1 MSNRLNRV
9 ASKFALTRYWRNREM
24 FTAADMCAAV
34 NCGVSEV
41 RRALDTL
48 HDSGK
53 LEKREVNGGMAYRV
67 KGPNL
72 LTMPWDASTCDRL
85 RAGEEL

>member
-1 MSNRLNRV
+1 MSSRLNRV
-9 ASKFALTRYWRNREM
+9 ADQFKATRFWKNREL
-24 FTAADMCAAV
+24 FTAAEMCGAI

-41 RRALDTL
+41 RRALEVL
-48 HDSGK
+48 HDDGT
-53 LEKREVNGGMAYRV
+53 LEKREIKAGMAYRL

-85 RAGEEL
+85 RAGDEL

>member
-1 MSNRLNRV
+1 MSNRLSRV
-9 ASKFALTRYWRNREM
+9 ADQFKATRFWKNREL
-24 FTAADMCAAV
+24 FTAAEMCGAI
-34 NCGVSEV
+34 NRNVSEV

-53 LEKREVNGGMAYRV
+53 LEKREVNGGMAYRL